1 MNEKLNYQN
10 PSLDRVRIEF
20 NFYYKKTTLLAA
32 IQKQWIRF
40 LKINSQKNAPV
51 CVALSGGRIA
61 PELFDSLAAITL
73 ECFLKKEINQRI
85 LNNIHFFWS
94 DERCVPQDSSE
105 SNYNIANLHL
115 FQPLKIRQN
124 QIHRI
129 KGELEP
135 AQAAKLAINDWLTV
149 TAKKRSAKFDLVM
162 LGMGEDGHIASLFPE
177 EPEEVVLYEIFYR
190 PVVASKPPPYRITL
204 GYLPIINA
212 TRVWVVV
219 TGNNKQNA
227 LYNSLPPQ
235 FSTPLGRVLK
245 LRNSTNIFYCA
256 D

>member
-1 MNEKLNYQN
+1 MNKKFNFQN
-10 PSLDRVRIEF
+10 PNLDGVRIEF
-20 NFYYKKTTLLAA
+20 NFYNEKATLLAA
-32 IQKQWIRF
+32 IQKQWVRF
-40 LKINSQKNAPV
+40 LKVNRQKDAPV

-73 ECFLKKEINQRI
+73 ECILKKQIDQRI
-85 LNNIHFFWS
+85 LKNIHFFWA

-105 SNYNIANLHL
+105 SNYNIANIHL
-115 FQPLKIRQN
+115 FQPLKIKQN

-135 AQAAKLAINDWLTV
+135 APAAQLAINDWLNI
-149 TAKKRSAKFDLVM
+149 AEKKRNPVFDLIM
-162 LGMGEDGHIASLFPE
+162 LGMGEDGHVASLFPE
-177 EPEEVVLYEIFYR
+177 EPEEVVLSDIVYR
-190 PVVASKPPPYRITL
+190 PVVASKPPPHRITL

-212 TRVWVVV
+212 KRVWVVI

-245 LRNSTNIFYCA
+245 LRNSTNLFYCA